1 MHVQIVTFNLDG
13 ISEGEYID
21 IATQLAPRFAAVPG
35 LLAKIW
41 LESPES
47 GVYGSVY
54 LWDDKEAMDRFVA
67 TNLFEA
73 TNPAFANFV
82 SEDFSVL
89 ENLTRATQPVLTVL
103 EDSRAWATPAAAE
116 AFPKKLT
123 PARKKAA
130 APPKAVAP
138 KAAASKAPAPAK
150 KAKVTKVTAPTDAP
164 APAKARSRTRKAT
177 P

>member
-103 EDSRAWATPAAAE
+103 EDARAWTTAT
-116 AFPKKLT
+116 
-123 PARKKAA
+123 A
-130 APPKAVAP
+130 APPAPRKRAVAAP
-138 KAAASKAPAPAK
+138 RKRVAPTTPAASKAPAVSKTPAAAK
-150 KAKVTKVTAPTDAP
+150 KAKVT
-164 APAKARSRTRKAT
+164 
-177 P
+177 